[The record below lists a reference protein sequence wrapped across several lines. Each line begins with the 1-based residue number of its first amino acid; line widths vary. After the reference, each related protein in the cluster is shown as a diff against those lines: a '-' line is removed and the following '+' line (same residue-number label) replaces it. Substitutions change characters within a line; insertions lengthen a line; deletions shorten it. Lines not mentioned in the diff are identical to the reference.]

1 MKRAILFLAS
11 LLVAGAAL
19 SMMFSCDSEE
29 MTETVVNQD
38 EVFNVK
44 AISSKVAEM
53 KALGKKHQAVLQR
66 IYMVLH

>member
-1 MKRAILFLAS
+1 
-11 LLVAGAAL
+11 
-19 SMMFSCDSEE
+19 MMFSCDSEE